1 MAGVPPVDE
10 LAPRLGTAIV
20 RLTRVL
26 RQQDEGEL
34 TPTMRSMLGTIERR
48 GPVSLGDLAAAEH
61 VAPPTVT
68 KVVGK
73 LDDAGLVARTTDV
86 ADRRVSRVELT
97 AAGRSRLAAAR
108 RARATWLAARLSELD
123 GDERAAVEAALPVLE
138 RLTGQ
143 VSRP

>member
-1 MAGVPPVDE
+1 MPPADD

-34 TPTMRSMLGTIERR
+34 TPTMRSMLGTIDRD
-48 GPVSLGDLAAAEH
+48 GPVSLGELAVAEH

-73 LDDAGLVARTTDV
+73 LEESGLVARTVDE
-86 ADRRVSRVELT
+86 ADRRVTRVELT

-108 RARATWLAARLSELD
+108 RARATWLAARLAELD
-123 GDERAAVEAALPVLE
+123 ADERAAVEAALPVLE

-143 VSRP
+143 VVRP